1 MHKIITVFDP
11 IESNKL
17 IAEFMGWKFI
27 KGSKVGIDGYP
38 FGGHDGF
45 ELSDVWVLNPT
56 EKYLNNPCH
65 YHYEY
70 MDGKYNDDI
79 EQSDLFEDYTYEN
92 GLEYHSSWD
101 WLMPVV
107 EKIENLNYTVTIT
120 QNICTIKACV
130 MGDRTVI
137 SHQTGNYTAPNTK
150 LYNTRIAVIEFI
162 NWYNKQIEKK

>member
-1 MHKIITVFDP
+1 MYSET
-11 IESNKL
+11 NKL

-107 EKIENLNYTVTIT
+107 EKIENLNLKEFFLNGMKKKKLDIILC
-120 QNICTIKACV
+120 QFALIL
-130 MGDRTVI
+130 VI
-137 SHQTGNYTAPNTK
+137 
-150 LYNTRIAVIEFI
+150 IIVIFML
-162 NWYNKQIEKK
+162 N